1 LIEKA
6 VYLIWIERWVVVLKQ
21 ATPGNVFY
29 TNANGVVGAVTSN
42 KFEPRSLLK

>member
-6 VYLIWIERWVVVLKQ
+6 VYLIWIELWVVVLKQ
-21 ATPGNVFY
+21 AMPGNVFY

-42 KFEPRSLLK
+42 QFEPRYLLK